1 MVDGYQVC
9 DWLLVMVL
17 PYLFFGWPG
26 SCFVVGVAR
35 CVFLVGLNRP
45 FRLENSLPQR
55 PPSRVPRVW
64 SLPRGQDVLAPRL
77 SWRPTGIHPRLSCL
91 AVLFRGRARALVA
104 APWS

>member
-45 FRLENSLPQR
+45 FRLENSLPQW

-64 SLPRGQDVLAPRL
+64 SLPSGQDVRTALEITAGGKPYN
-77 SWRPTGIHPRLSCL
+77 
-91 AVLFRGRARALVA
+91 AVVEDERADKGSSSGPGLRNK
-104 APWS
+104 